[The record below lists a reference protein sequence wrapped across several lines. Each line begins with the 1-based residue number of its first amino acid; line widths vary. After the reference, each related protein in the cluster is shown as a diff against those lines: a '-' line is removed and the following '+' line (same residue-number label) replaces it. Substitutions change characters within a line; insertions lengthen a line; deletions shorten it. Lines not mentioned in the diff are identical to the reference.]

1 LKQNYLEAGKIRNT
15 HALKGEVKLECWL
28 GGGKPLAGLRALYLK
43 KDGTGKLV
51 LRAARVQGDVFL
63 VSFEGIDTVE
73 AATPLKGKTV
83 YAAREELDPKGEKIF
98 FADLIGLPLTEAE
111 TGEEYGKI
119 LEVTSRGASELYLIR
134 RPDGKEAYFPAV
146 KEFLVSMDADKGVQV
161 RAPRGIF
168 D

>member
-1 LKQNYLEAGKIRNT
+1 LEAGKVRNT
-15 HALKGEVKLECWL
+15 HALRGEVKFECYL
-28 GGGKPLAGLRALYLK
+28 SGEKPLKGICRLYLTPK
-43 KDGTGKLV
+43 GEKPLE
-51 LRAARVQGDVFL
+51 LRSVRVQGDVFL